1 MLFITVALIIYY
13 QSVSVNVF
21 LPLFRFFI
29 VKVLK
34 FDIMVTSNNF
44 IGKGVI
50 FMDFSIFAERLNTLI
65 ENNGLTAAALS
76 EQTGVTAPAIS
87 RYLKG
92 DRQPK
97 LQYVLIFSRFFN
109 VSVDWLLGIE
119 SDRYAGLPQ
128 DIKELVELYSIA
140 RPEDRKVIQVV
151 LERYKNKEKR
161 DGPYVVQWR

>member
-1 MLFITVALIIYY
+1 
-13 QSVSVNVF
+13 
-21 LPLFRFFI
+21 
-29 VKVLK
+29 
-34 FDIMVTSNNF
+34 
-44 IGKGVI
+44 
-50 FMDFSIFAERLNTLI
+50 MDFSIFAERLNTLI